1 MKQSSIGGAP
11 GSEDLDDV
19 LDDFGRHPGVAK
31 RIMYGILA
39 MMVSIVPA
47 ILFVRVFVIDVSKA
61 QVTLGAGIVIS
72 SVILSLSYH
81 NLTFSQSARIRSISS
96 APSKNSFKGK
106 MEHYQ
111 GAVAKYDRS
120 VTLAAFAYSFAY
132 NNAIFL
138 ISAPFCAS
146 YVFADKVSGE
156 LNALCSG
163 AAAAGLALFN
173 SRSALKAIGE

>member
-1 MKQSSIGGAP
+1 MANRGTD
-11 GSEDLDDV
+11 ELDDV
-19 LDDFGRHPGVAK
+19 LDDFGRHPGVQK
-31 RIMYGILA
+31 RILYGILA
-39 MMVSIVPA
+39 LAVSVVPA
-47 ILFVRVFVIDVSKA
+47 FLCVRVFVVDVSKA
-61 QVTLGAGIVIS
+61 QVTLAAGVLTS
-72 SVILSLSYH
+72 AVILSLSYH
-81 NLTFSQSARIRSISS
+81 NLAFSQSARIRAASS

-106 MEHYQ
+106 MQHYE
-111 GAVAKYDRS
+111 GAVAKYDRN
-120 VTLAAFAYSFAY
+120 VALAAFAYSFAY

-146 YVFADKVSGE
+146 YIFADKVSGE